1 VPRARRHRT
10 RPQTSE
16 FEISAVARLR
26 RRDPPD
32 FAALD
37 LTDQQLALAL
47 KVSAGLVVNP
57 GYQFGSRG
65 RQHFRICF
73 AQEEA
78 EWEDA
83 LQRMGEVI
91 AGFPVSAAP

>member
-1 VPRARRHRT
+1 M
-10 RPQTSE
+10 
-16 FEISAVARLR
+16 ARLR